1 MEKIIKRIVEKCFP
15 SLAAGTHLP
24 IFGQVAGVRE
34 AVAAGDLCD
43 EFRPRYAVDVQ
54 VLDEYGK
61 ADSGWELLRDVPL
74 PVSMAGNEVGFF
86 GFPENG
92 AWVEIGFAYGS
103 PNRPFIRCVL
113 PHNLSMPE
121 VAREEQLWQASPAA
135 FQRADKSGSWIR
147 KTDQSIVDESLSR
160 LTMALDNLE
169 KYHVSLKEVAG
180 DDSELIGAMKKIEAF
195 GAVLVQSGGRLDL
208 SALDDLNLT
217 SLADLNAVAEG
228 DVDMSAVGDLNLS
241 SDKNTI
247 AGNTENSFKAPKSW
261 VGSDAENL
269 FAIVGELATL
279 VSTLSTTLATHR
291 HETDASPGIYAGVSD
306 TASVTAFTASVTN
319 LTGIATRLTGISA

>member
-1 MEKIIKRIVEKCFP
+1 M
-15 SLAAGTHLP
+15 P

-74 PVSMAGNEVGFF
+74 PVAMAGNEVGFF

-147 KTDQSIVDESLSR
+147 KTDQSILDESLLR
-160 LTMALDNLE
+160 LTVALDNLE

-208 SALDDLNLT
+208 SSVGDLNLT
-217 SLADLNAVAEG
+217 SLANLNAVTSGNVGVQADG
-228 DVDMSAVGDLNLS
+228 DVGVEAAGDIDTVAGGDLSLS
-241 SDKNTI
+241 GVKNSVL
-247 AGNTENSFKAPKSW
+247 GNAENSFKAPKSW

-279 VSTLSTTLATHR
+279 VSTLTTTLVAHR
-291 HETDASPGIYAGVSD
+291 HETEANPGIYAGVSD
-306 TASVTAFTASVTN
+306 TASTAAFTTSITN
-319 LTGIATRLTGISA
+319 LSGVVSRLAGISA